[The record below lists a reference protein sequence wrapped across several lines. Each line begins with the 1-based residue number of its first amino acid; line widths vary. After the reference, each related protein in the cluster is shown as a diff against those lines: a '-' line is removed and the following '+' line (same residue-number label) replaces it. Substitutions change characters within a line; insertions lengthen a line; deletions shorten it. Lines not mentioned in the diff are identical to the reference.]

1 MSLIIPA
8 ILTSNFEEFKK
19 QVARVSPF
27 FSLAQIDVM
36 DGEFVPNKSFEEI
49 DQINE
54 IPNLPDLE
62 LHFMVK
68 HPLEELKKW
77 ENVKNIRKI
86 IFQIESADDPLQV
99 LNAVNGRCAQA
110 GIAINPETPLT
121 AIEPFLE
128 RANEIL
134 FMTVHPGRQGAEFL
148 PEVGKKIRDLSARPN
163 RPLIAVDGGISAKNI
178 AEVESWGA
186 DIFCVGSAITMS
198 DNMETALIELQTA
211 LKNNQ

>member
-1 MSLIIPA
+1 
-8 ILTSNFEEFKK
+8 LTSNFEEFKK

-27 FSLAQIDVM
+27 FSLVQIDVM

-68 HPLEELKKW
+68 RPLEELKKW

-86 IFQIESADDPLQV
+86 IFQVESADDPLQV
-99 LNAVNGRCAQA
+99 LNAVSGRCAQA

-121 AIEPFLE
+121 TIEPFLE

-134 FMTVHPGRQGAEFL
+134 FMTVHPGRQGADFL

-198 DNMETALIELQTA
+198 DNIETALIELQTA